1 MDTNPANEVVEK
13 CWSCQRDDLAPS
25 IMVDVADS
33 GEPILCRD
41 CWDQVPVHWRVMLGL
56 LVRSQADGG
65 YGIVELLEEAGE
77 VYPFGALRESRN

>member
-1 MDTNPANEVVEK
+1 
-13 CWSCQRDDLAPS
+13 
-25 IMVDVADS
+25 
-33 GEPILCRD
+33 
-41 CWDQVPVHWRVMLGL
+41 MLGL